1 MTPILMSCRPM
12 CSSALER
19 LPESTASPRQQE
31 ADPDTQSLSLA
42 RCPMSL
48 RHPFRIPTAA
58 CQSGGTALGL
68 SPLGLTLC
76 TGGLRP
82 TCLWCSADPDLLRF
96 RSQRAYHCKHSRTTV
111 VFGMGQAMNGFLFK
125 KSNKDSACGRIHL
138 HSIPLCF

>member
-12 CSSALER
+12 CSSALEC
-19 LPESTASPRQQE
+19 LPESTASPWQQE

-68 SPLGLTLC
+68 TLC
-76 TGGLRP
+76 TGGQEA
-82 TCLWCSADPDLLRF
+82 TCLWCAAGPDPHF
-96 RSQRAYHCKHSRTTV
+96 RSGSRRAYNCKHSRTTV
-111 VFGMGQAMNGFLFK
+111 VLENEGQAMDGFLFK
-125 KSNKDSACGRIHL
+125 KSNKDSGCGRTHL
-138 HSIPLCF
+138 HSIPVCF